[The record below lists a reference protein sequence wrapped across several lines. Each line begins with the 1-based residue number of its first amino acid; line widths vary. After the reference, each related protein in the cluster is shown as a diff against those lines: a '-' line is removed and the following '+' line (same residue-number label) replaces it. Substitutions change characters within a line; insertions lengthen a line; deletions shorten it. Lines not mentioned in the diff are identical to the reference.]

1 MYNFI
6 DQQACLLRMHPLTLT
21 FQTPG
26 ALRSWHT
33 SFGDTSCPLVLGGCT
48 SGSRLAQSSFKG
60 CMGPQMLPA
69 CSR

>member
-26 ALRSWHT
+26 ALRSWHA
-33 SFGDTSCPLVLGGCT
+33 SFGDKRPPVLGGYT
-48 SGSRLAQSSFKG
+48 SGSRLAQSSSKG
-60 CMGPQMLPA
+60 CMGPQMLLA